1 MNPISRSECFK
12 RCRESVTAKE
22 AARYYGLD
30 IRSNNTACCPF
41 HADDKP
47 SMSFKNGFFHCFGC
61 GAHGDSIDY
70 VAMYFG
76 LNPLDAVI
84 KLNRDFALQLPIDR
98 PPTADERKAAYKRAI
113 AEAEKR
119 EFEEWREY
127 TLNLLT
133 YIYRTGHLALM
144 SGREL
149 TDAEALAVR
158 LMDRIEYLLEEVVM

>member
-1 MNPISRSECFK
+1 MNPISRSECFR

-30 IRSNNTACCPF
+30 IRPNNTACCPF

-47 SMSFKNGFFHCFGC
+47 SMSFKNGSYHCFGC
-61 GAHGDSIDY
+61 GVHGDSIDY

-76 LNPLDAVI
+76 LKPLDAVM
-84 KLNRDFALQLPIDR
+84 KLNRDFSLQLPIDR

-113 AEAEKR
+113 EEAEKK
-119 EFEEWREY
+119 EFEEWRDY
-127 TLNLLT
+127 TLDLLT
-133 YIYRTGHLALM
+133 YIYRAGHLALM

-149 TDAEALAVR
+149 TDGEALAVR
-158 LMDRIEYLLEEVVM
+158 LMDRVEYLLEEVMT

>member
-1 MNPISRSECFK
+1 MNPISRSDCFH
-12 RCRESVTAKE
+12 RCRESVTAIE

-30 IRSNNTACCPF
+30 IRPNNTACCPF

-47 SMSFKNGFFHCFGC
+47 SMSFKNGSFRCFGC
-61 GAHGDSIDY
+61 GVHGDCIDY

-76 LNPLDAVI
+76 LKPLDAVM
-84 KLNRDFALQLPIDR
+84 KLNRDFNLRLPIDR

-113 AEAEKR
+113 EEMEKK

-127 TLNLLT
+127 TLDLLT
-133 YIYRTGHLALM
+133 YIYRAGHLALK

-149 TDAEALAVR
+149 TDGEALAVR
-158 LMDRIEYLLEEVVM
+158 LMDRVEYLLEEVIT

>member
-47 SMSFKNGFFHCFGC
+47 SMSFKNSFFRCFGC
-61 GAHGDSIDY
+61 GAHGDAIDY
-70 VAMYFG
+70 VVMYFG
-76 LNPLDAVI
+76 LKPLDAVI

-98 PPTADERKAAYKRAI
+98 PPTADERKAAYKRVI
-113 AEAEKR
+113 AEMEKK
-119 EFEEWREY
+119 ELEERREY
-127 TLNLLT
+127 MLDMLS
-133 YIYRTGHLALM
+133 YIYRTGHQALL

-149 TDAEALAVR
+149 TPAEAQAVQ
-158 LMDRIEYLLEEVVM
+158 LMAEIEYLLEEVIT